1 MKKRL
6 LLIIIA
12 LAMLIFNIEIPSF
25 AKDQEEIVILYEND
39 VHCEIYGYLS
49 LSALRNELKQEYE
62 HVGIVSSGDFLQG
75 GSYGSISKGEYIVRI
90 MNLVGYDAIA
100 IGNHEFDYGLERL
113 FELTD
118 MLETKPLSANFMK
131 IGEGECFEPY
141 SIVTYGDVKIAY
153 IGITTPGTPEKTSF
167 PTQFEDENKNPIYT
181 FNKDNMAAVVQK
193 NIDKARAEGA
203 DFVIALSHLGDNEN
217 DYTAR
222 ALVSEIVG
230 LDVVLDAH
238 SHSVIESDTLI
249 DKEGNAVVYSSTG
262 TKFENIGKLVISGD
276 KITTE
281 LISLESYTETDPV
294 LYEGIVQINAEY
306 GEIANKKIA
315 DSAYDLI
322 TEDADGNRI
331 IRNSETNLGNL
342 VADAFRTVLG
352 ADISYFNGGGIRTDI
367 KAGEITYNNL
377 LNVVPFS
384 NTGVVVEV
392 DGATVLKMLNVAVEA
407 WPEEDGSFPHISGI
421 TFFVNTLGEPGDRVY
436 NAKILN
442 SETGKYEALE
452 LDKKYTIASINFIL
466 LEGGGG
472 MDMFEGARV
481 VNDTGIL
488 DIHILES
495 YIASNLGG
503 VIPEK
508 YAKADAR
515 ITFTEGVVNP
525 PVTDDVDDPPHIDD
539 VEDSHSTDAPDNP
552 NPANDD
558 YTIWIVAIGSAFA
571 IITIATVLVIRKKR
585 KM

>member
-306 GEIANKKIA
+306 GDIANKKIA
-315 DSAYDLI
+315 YSAYDLI

-407 WPEEDGSFPHISGI
+407 WPEEDGSFPHVSGI

>member
-407 WPEEDGSFPHISGI
+407 WPEEDGSFPHVSGI

-472 MDMFEGARV
+472 IDMFEGARV

>member
-407 WPEEDGSFPHISGI
+407 WPEEDGSFPHVSGI

>member
-306 GEIANKKIA
+306 GDIANKKIA
-315 DSAYDLI
+315 YSAYDLI

-392 DGATVLKMLNVAVEA
+392 DGATVLKMLNVSVEA
-407 WPEEDGSFPHISGI
+407 WPEEDGSFPHVSGI

>member
-306 GEIANKKIA
+306 GDIANKKIA
-315 DSAYDLI
+315 YSAYDLI

-407 WPEEDGSFPHISGI
+407 WPEEDGSFPHVSGI

-552 NPANDD
+552 NPANDN
-558 YTIWIVAIGSAFA
+558 YTIWIVVIGSAFA

>member
-1 MKKRL
+1 
-6 LLIIIA
+6 
-12 LAMLIFNIEIPSF
+12 
-25 AKDQEEIVILYEND
+25 
-39 VHCEIYGYLS
+39 
-49 LSALRNELKQEYE
+49 
-62 HVGIVSSGDFLQG
+62 
-75 GSYGSISKGEYIVRI
+75 
-90 MNLVGYDAIA
+90 
-100 IGNHEFDYGLERL
+100 
-113 FELTD
+113 
-118 MLETKPLSANFMK
+118 MK

-315 DSAYDLI
+315 YSAYDLI

-342 VADAFRTVLG
+342 IADAFRTVLG

>member
-167 PTQFEDENKNPIYT
+167 PTQFEDENKNPMYT

-342 VADAFRTVLG
+342 IADAFRTVLG

-392 DGATVLKMLNVAVEA
+392 DGATVIKMLNVAVEA

-552 NPANDD
+552 TPANDD

>member
-342 VADAFRTVLG
+342 IADAFRTVLG

-508 YAKADAR
+508 YAKADVR

>member
-294 LYEGIVQINAEY
+294 LYESIVQINAEY

-342 VADAFRTVLG
+342 IADAFRTVLG

>member
-342 VADAFRTVLG
+342 IADAFRTVLG

-525 PVTDDVDDPPHIDD
+525 PVTDDVDDPPHMDD

>member
-342 VADAFRTVLG
+342 IADAFRTVLG

-407 WPEEDGSFPHISGI
+407 WPEEDGSFPHVSGI

>member
-342 VADAFRTVLG
+342 IADAFRTVLG

-392 DGATVLKMLNVAVEA
+392 DGATVIKMLNVAVEA

>member
-342 VADAFRTVLG
+342 IADAFRTVLG

>member
-12 LAMLIFNIEIPSF
+12 LAMLIVNIEIPSF

-281 LISLESYTETDPV
+281 LISLESYTEIDPV

-306 GEIANKKIA
+306 GEIGNKKIA

-342 VADAFRTVLG
+342 IADAFRTVLG

>member
-262 TKFENIGKLVISGD
+262 TKFENIGKLVRSGD

-322 TEDADGNRI
+322 MEDADGNRI

-342 VADAFRTVLG
+342 IADAFRTVLG